1 MYADSPYSHDP
12 YSVAAPVNAGVLAV
26 SQVVTAAQ
34 GSVTERFTYTMTG
47 QVITSQLGNETVKT
61 AYNVLGQQ
69 INSVQGMVSVRTAYN
84 VTGQQMVMSQGTQT
98 VLFGAVIYPSGN
110 VMAGALGPPNV
121 ETKYF
126 VNGMQIQS
134 RQGNELIWS
143 LEDNTTGTIWVP
155 VITGH

>member
-1 MYADSPYSHDP
+1 MYSDAPYSHEP
-12 YSVAAPVNAGVLAV
+12 YSTAAPVNAGALAV
-26 SQVVTAAQ
+26 SQVVTAVQ

-47 QVITSQLGNETVKT
+47 QVITSQLGNETVRT

-69 INSVQGMVSVRTAYN
+69 INSVQGMTTVRFTYR
-84 VTGQQMVMSQGTQT
+84 VTGQVATFSQGTQT

-110 VMAGALGPPNV
+110 VMSGLLQSPTV
-121 ETKYF
+121 QTKYF

-143 LEDNTTGTIWVP
+143 LEDNATGTIWVP

>member
-1 MYADSPYSHDP
+1 MYADSPYSHEP
-12 YSVAAPVNAGVLAV
+12 YSTVAPVNAGVLAV
-26 SQVVTAAQ
+26 SQLVTAAQ
-34 GSVTERFTYTMTG
+34 GSVTERFTYAMTG
-47 QVITSQLGNETVKT
+47 QVITSQLGNETVRVT
-61 AYNVLGQQ
+61 YRVLGQQ

-126 VNGMQIQS
+126 VNGLEM
-134 RQGNELIWS
+134 RFNQGNELIWS
-143 LEDNTTGTIWVP
+143 HVDDRATTIWTP
-155 VITGH
+155 VIVR